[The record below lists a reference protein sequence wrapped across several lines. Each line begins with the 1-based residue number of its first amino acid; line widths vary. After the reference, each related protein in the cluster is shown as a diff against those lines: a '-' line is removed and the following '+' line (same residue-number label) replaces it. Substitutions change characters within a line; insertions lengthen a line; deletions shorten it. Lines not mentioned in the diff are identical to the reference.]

1 MAEKKQEPD
10 TSKAESKTAKVEVV
24 LNEDGT
30 PAITDEERQA
40 SIDRHQKRLAAA
52 AGTEAP

>member
-1 MAEKKQEPD
+1 MAEKKQEPTKTETK
-10 TSKAESKTAKVEVV
+10 TSKVEVV

-40 SIDRHQKRLAAA
+40 SIDRHQKRIAAA